1 MMVFITIPW
10 FSPAFRAGG
19 PIQSIANMVNT
30 LTENIEYRIFCG
42 DTDLN
47 NEPLQNIKK
56 GEWVTYNDHT
66 KVWYAPI
73 DQRRKTMTRLINSLN
88 PNVIYIVG
96 LYDWHFNIVPILFCK
111 AEKKIVSVR
120 GMLHPG
126 ALTQKKIKKRVFL
139 SALKMLGVKKNF
151 IFHTTNET
159 ERQYVLDEFGTK
171 SHIVVAGNFAKT
183 FDAQLPISKESGA
196 LIMCTIALI
205 SPMKNHLLVL
215 EALNY
220 CKDNIVY
227 NIYGPIKDDLYWQ
240 KCKEAI
246 ADLPSNI
253 NVQYKGEIDPTSVS
267 DILCKH
273 HLFIMPSKSENFG
286 HSIAEALSVGRPVIT
301 SHNTAWNNLDIHKAG
316 LNTDLNVETISQCI
330 SFFSNLHE
338 MEYNEFVRGAKCYSK
353 ENSNESETIK
363 AYKKMFFGGFS
374 S

>member
-1 MMVFITIPW
+1 MVFITIPW

-30 LTENIEYRIFCG
+30 FTENIEYRIFCG

-56 GEWVTYNDHT
+56 GEWVKYNDHT
-66 KVWYAPI
+66 KVWYATI
-73 DQRRKTMTRLINSLN
+73 EQRRKTMIQLIKSLN

-139 SALKMLGVKKNF
+139 SALKMFGVKKNF

-159 ERQYVLDEFGTK
+159 ERQYVLNEFGSK

-183 FDAQLPISKESGA
+183 FDAQLPLSKQSGA
-196 LIMCTIALI
+196 LMMCTIALI

-215 EALNY
+215 EALNN
-220 CKDNIVY
+220 CKDKIVY

-253 NVQYKGEIDPTSVS
+253 NVQYKGEIDPISVS
-267 DILCKH
+267 DILSKH

-301 SHNTAWNNLDIHKAG
+301 SHNTAWNNLEIYKAG
-316 LNTDLNVETISQCI
+316 LNTDLNVESISRCI
-330 SFFSNLHE
+330 SFFSNLNE
-338 MEYNEFVRGAKCYSK
+338 LEYNEYVRGAKCYSK

-363 AYKKMFFGGFS
+363 AYKKMFFGGFLS
-374 S
+374 